1 VLRYVTSITKPS
13 DSFRPRSGADA
24 REERMR
30 TIKRYRLKLLAGA
43 AIGAVVGA
51 LSGWLVLGHSG
62 VVVATPGVLVCAPL
76 GALYDPE

>member
-1 VLRYVTSITKPS
+1 
-13 DSFRPRSGADA
+13 
-24 REERMR
+24 MR

-76 GALYDPE
+76 GTLYDPDVVVHSHPTSRGRFPLTTAVATCTLY